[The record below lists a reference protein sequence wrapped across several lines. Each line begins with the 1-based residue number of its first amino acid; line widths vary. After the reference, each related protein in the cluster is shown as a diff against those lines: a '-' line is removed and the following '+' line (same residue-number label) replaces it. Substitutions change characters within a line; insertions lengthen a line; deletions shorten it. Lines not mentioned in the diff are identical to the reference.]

1 MSRKG
6 MAKKEKKKQTGG
18 WRAAVRRVVALMSWV
33 SAALLCLCTYSES
46 VSPAVLPILGVLGLG
61 FPFFLAAVLFM
72 LLVCLVLHRRM
83 ALVLLLV
90 LICCGGTIY
99 SYCPINIPSP
109 EPAGCLKVMTW
120 NTQGFCYT
128 KQEDDGTFSA
138 VEYMR
143 KSDADII
150 AFQEAWTSVAFFK
163 RVVKRLERRF
173 PYRDT
178 LRINNNTFG
187 VFSRYPVVGKR
198 CLARGT
204 GNGGGVFLIK
214 LAGGDTL
221 RLVNLHLES
230 MGLAVQDR
238 TAWSDMVH
246 KSDTATL
253 DEAEQRRLLGKIMSS
268 TARRAEQV
276 DKVSDYIFHHR
287 HQPLILCGDFN
298 DTPVSYAHHRMN
310 KWLTDAYAATA
321 TGVGRTFNKD
331 AMYVRID
338 HMFCSEHWRPFSCR
352 IQNENKLSDHY
363 PMTCSFKR
371 VKQ

>member
-1 MSRKG
+1 
-6 MAKKEKKKQTGG
+6 MAVKEKKKKAGG
-18 WRAAVRRVVALMSWV
+18 WRTAVRRVVSLLSWTA
-33 SAALLCLCTYSES
+33 AALLCLCTFSKTI
-46 VSPAVLPILGVLGLG
+46 SPAVLPVFGVMGLG

-72 LLVCLVLHRRM
+72 LLVCLLLHRRM

-90 LICCGGTIY
+90 LVCCGGTIY
-99 SYCPINIPSP
+99 SYCPVNFPSP

-120 NTQGFCYT
+120 NTQGFCYA
-128 KQEDDGTFSA
+128 KHDADGKLSA

-150 AFQEAWTSVAFFK
+150 AFQEAWTSNAFFK
-163 RVVKRLERRF
+163 KVVETLDRRF
-173 PYRDT
+173 PHWDT
-178 LRINNNTFG
+178 LRINGNTFG
-187 VFSRYPVVGKR
+187 VFSRYPVVEKR
-198 CLARGT
+198 CIARGS
-204 GNGGGVFLIK
+204 GNGAGVFLIK

-221 RLVNLHLES
+221 RLVNLHLET
-230 MGLAVQDR
+230 MGLAAKDR

-253 DEAEQRRLLGKIMSS
+253 DEAEQRRLLGKIMTS
-268 TARRAEQV
+268 TSRRAEQV
-276 DKVSDYIFHHR
+276 DKVSDYVFRHR

-298 DTPVSYAHHRMN
+298 DTPVSYAYHRMD

-321 TGVGRTFNKD
+321 TGIGRTFNKD

-338 HMFCSEHWRPFSCR
+338 HMFCSEHWRPFACR
-352 IQNENKLSDHY
+352 VQDTLHLSDHY